1 MIRQVQAKTEIERRI
16 DYSVE
21 IQMIENKQY
30 DFTAMYEYSKV
41 VCVNSKYLFLKIPY
55 NRSHG
60 WEKKAIYKLFISKND
75 KNFIFQ
81 GSIDSEGQLMTNKCE
96 SINQKNGKSNA
107 GIKYKDL
114 SNFFK

>member
-60 WEKKAIYKLFISKND
+60 LGKKAIYKLLISKNE
-75 KNFIFQ
+75 KTFIFQ
-81 GSIDSEGQLMTNKCE
+81 GSIDSDGQLMTNKCE